1 VKESREAGY
10 LDWQRRFLSAVV
22 AGSRPI
28 VAIALAM
35 LVSAAL
41 IVSQGANPFAA
52 YAALLK
58 GSFGSVNALANTC
71 VRTAP
76 LLLGGLGIALG
87 IQGGLFNIGA
97 EGQLYVGAAAATAV
111 GLIPLPVPA
120 WLHVTLALLAGI
132 AGGALMAFIPGYL
145 RAYRGVSEVVVTLML
160 NYIGLYFVG
169 FLVEGPTPLHQPDT
183 FYPQSP
189 PILPSALLPRL
200 IKGTSLHAGIIFGL
214 VLGVALYFLLK
225 FTRFGFRIRM
235 VGANPEAAR
244 YAGVKVEPHLLV
256 IMLIAGGFAGLMGS
270 GEVLGL
276 KRRLFDHFSGGLGYH
291 AISVALLGGGDPLGV
306 ILSAFFFGALRAG
319 AGLMQQTVGVEKAMA
334 EVIQALAILFV
345 VGIGFARSSGFDLQ
359 KRGVMPAKDET
370 DNGV

>member
-35 LVSAAL
+35 LVSAVL

-111 GLIPLPVPA
+111 GLIR
-120 WLHVTLALLAGI
+120 LA
-132 AGGALMAFIPGYL
+132 
-145 RAYRGVSEVVVTLML
+145 S
-160 NYIGLYFVG
+160 
-169 FLVEGPTPLHQPDT
+169 
-183 FYPQSP
+183 
-189 PILPSALLPRL
+189 
-200 IKGTSLHAGIIFGL
+200 
-214 VLGVALYFLLK
+214 
-225 FTRFGFRIRM
+225 
-235 VGANPEAAR
+235 R
-244 YAGVKVEPHLLV
+244 YARPTC
-256 IMLIAGGFAGLMGS
+256 
-270 GEVLGL
+270 
-276 KRRLFDHFSGGLGYH
+276 
-291 AISVALLGGGDPLGV
+291 GDRGRGTCGIYTWLPAC
-306 ILSAFFFGALRAG
+306 LS
-319 AGLMQQTVGVEKAMA
+319 
-334 EVIQALAILFV
+334 
-345 VGIGFARSSGFDLQ
+345 
-359 KRGVMPAKDET
+359 RGK
-370 DNGV
+370 